1 MNSKQLQY
9 FLVTAKRGS
18 IAGAA
23 RELDIAQP
31 AVSHQ
36 LASLEREVGAELFIR
51 NFKGVS
57 LTLSGELFAAH
68 AKKIMT
74 NINTAKMDLQ
84 QVIASTA
91 GKVRLGILPSM
102 GNVLSLSLITE
113 LNRQH
118 PHLEL
123 EISTAPS
130 YSVKE
135 WLKNDQIDIALT
147 FEQEVDNNFMS
158 AYPLIEEFLYLVVG
172 VNENSADYQKLRHR
186 DSISFWELSQ
196 YELLTR
202 GSKDSLRHLIEKYE
216 KETGVALKQNKTYS
230 GQLMTGLRQVIQGQ
244 GLMILPSSATFHL
257 ESSNVLK
264 SLKIIEPEMKRLVLL
279 ATNNTKPLLPATMQL
294 IEVIKQVTATQQQLY
309 NWRGELP
316 ENSLFDISAKRS

>member
-9 FLVTAKRGS
+9 FLVTAQTGS

-23 RELDIAQP
+23 RYLDIAQP

-36 LASLEREVGAELFIR
+36 LASLEREVGAELFFR

-57 LTLSGELFAAH
+57 LTLSGELFAEH
-68 AKKIMT
+68 AKKIMS
-74 NINTAKMDLQ
+74 NINVAKMDLQ
-84 QVIASTA
+84 RALSSVV

-102 GNVLSLSLITE
+102 GNVLSMSLITE

-118 PHLEL
+118 PQLEL

-135 WLKNDQIDIALT
+135 WLKTDQIDIALT
-147 FEQEVDNNFMS
+147 FEQEVDDNFMS
-158 AYPLIEEFLYLVVG
+158 TYPLITEYLYLVVG
-172 VNENSADYQKLRHR
+172 VNENSADYQKLCHR

-202 GSKDSLRHLIEKYE
+202 GSKDALGHLIEKYE
-216 KETGVALKQNKTYS
+216 KETGVALKHNNAYS
-230 GQLMTGLRQVIQGQ
+230 GQLMTGLRQVIQGE
-244 GLMILPSSATFHL
+244 GLMILPSSATYHL
-257 ESSNVLK
+257 ESSNVIRT
-264 SLKIIEPEMKRLVLL
+264 LKIIEPDMERLVLL
-279 ATNNTKPLLPATMQL
+279 ATNNNKPLLPATMQM
-294 IEVIKQVTATQQQLY
+294 IEVIKQVTAVQQHLC

-316 ENSLFDISAKRS
+316 GKSI